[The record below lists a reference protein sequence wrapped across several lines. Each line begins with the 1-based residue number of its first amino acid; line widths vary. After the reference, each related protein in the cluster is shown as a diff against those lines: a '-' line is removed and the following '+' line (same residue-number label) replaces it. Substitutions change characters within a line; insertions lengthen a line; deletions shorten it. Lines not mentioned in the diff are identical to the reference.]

1 MTQRMSFLI
10 QAMPMPCFVLDLDRK
25 LECFNQAAR
34 AEFEDPEQ
42 VFDQCLAVC
51 PAFQDE
57 VGSFEAA
64 FEGVPITLT
73 YVKDEARYFVFMA
86 HHQELNLLQVELQ
99 SLKKPQRQLIQTLQN
114 MVSTA
119 KGYSELIAVMLEE
132 NQLVAG
138 ERLAAIRR
146 YEQYVNDHL
155 MDMAGLLG
163 QAASSKLL
171 MGAQLADEAP
181 LIALVS
187 LSNPVRSELVAE
199 LFRAQGM
206 TAHIAEGARLAAVAL
221 QENAIGIRL
230 LVTDDAVVGL
240 PQWREANPDAAIIVC
255 GDLPGQSSLID
266 DFADRCR
273 VLPDHPMDINQMLRA
288 AIDLLND

>member
-1 MTQRMSFLI
+1 
-10 QAMPMPCFVLDLDRK
+10 
-25 LECFNQAAR
+25 
-34 AEFEDPEQ
+34 
-42 VFDQCLAVC
+42 
-51 PAFQDE
+51 
-57 VGSFEAA
+57 
-64 FEGVPITLT
+64 
-73 YVKDEARYFVFMA
+73 MA

-155 MDMAGLLG
+155 MDMEGLLG

-206 TAHIAEGARLAAVAL
+206 TARIAESSRLAAAVL
-221 QENAIGIRL
+221 QENPKGIRL
-230 LVTDDAVVGL
+230 LVTDDAVGGL
-240 PQWREANPDAAIIVC
+240 PQWREANLDASIIVC
-255 GDLPGQSSLID
+255 GDFSARAALAA

-273 VLPDHPMDINQMLRA
+273 ALPDHPMDINQMLRA

>member
-1 MTQRMSFLI
+1 
-10 QAMPMPCFVLDLDRK
+10 
-25 LECFNQAAR
+25 
-34 AEFEDPEQ
+34 
-42 VFDQCLAVC
+42 
-51 PAFQDE
+51 
-57 VGSFEAA
+57 
-64 FEGVPITLT
+64 
-73 YVKDEARYFVFMA
+73 
-86 HHQELNLLQVELQ
+86 LLQVELQ

-155 MDMAGLLG
+155 MDMEGLLG
-163 QAASSKLL
+163 QASSSKLL

-206 TAHIAEGARLAAVAL
+206 TARIAEGPRLAAAVL
-221 QENAIGIRL
+221 QENAKGHPI
-230 LVTDDAVVGL
+230 A
-240 PQWREANPDAAIIVC
+240 
-255 GDLPGQSSLID
+255 GD
-266 DFADRCR
+266 R
-273 VLPDHPMDINQMLRA
+273 
-288 AIDLLND
+288 

>member
-10 QAMPMPCFVLDLDRK
+10 QAMPMPCFVLDSEDK
-25 LECFNQAAR
+25 LACFNQAAR

-42 VFDQCLAVC
+42 VFNHCLTAC

-57 VGSFEAA
+57 VGSFESE
-64 FEGVPITLT
+64 FEGAPITLT
-73 YVKDEARYFVFMA
+73 YVKDEARYLVFMA

-155 MDMAGLLG
+155 MDMEGLLG
-163 QAASSKLL
+163 QASSSKLL

-206 TAHIAEGARLAAVAL
+206 TARIAEGPRLAAAAL
-221 QENAIGIRL
+221 QENAKGIRL
-230 LVTDDAVVGL
+230 LVTDDAVDGL
-240 PQWREANPDAAIIVC
+240 PQWREANSDASIIVC
-255 GDLPGQSSLID
+255 GDFSERAALAG

-273 VLPDHPMDINQMLRA
+273 TLPDQPMDINQMLRA